1 MNVTFLIGN
10 GFDLNLGLKTGYK
23 DFYNYYTKANPGDLI
38 ANAISADYELWSDL
52 ELGLGEFLRKIGPN
66 NLESFLDSKELLEKS
81 LADYLI
87 NESNKVTVKD
97 EQQMQKELESRIPHF
112 YKEFSAIEQA
122 RYEVFLS
129 DTAKSIKYCF
139 INFNYTDVLDR
150 IIYTCADSGNPFSNH
165 VCKKNNSRYDD
176 FIIHPIHIHGDTN
189 KDLVLGVNDDSQI
202 GNENLRNNQEL
213 LDCVIKER
221 LNAEIGELKTEMV
234 KDIINNSKYVCV
246 FGMSIGSTDNLW
258 WRTLIDWVLQ
268 DFTNRIVLY
277 VYDNT
282 IIRQTAQ
289 KKVRTAN
296 VLKKQFA
303 EKNKSLSDE
312 QIEQLR
318 KQIIFIP
325 NSDIFNFKSVK
336 VEAENGQAED
346 GE

>member
-1 MNVTFLIGN
+1 MNITFLIGN
-10 GFDLNLGLKTGYK
+10 GFDLNLGLKTSYK
-23 DFYNYYTKANPGDLI
+23 DFYNYYTKTNPRDMI
-38 ANAISADYELWSDL
+38 ANAINADYELWSDL
-52 ELGLGEFLRKIGPN
+52 ELGLGEFLREIGPY
-66 NLESFLDSKELLEKS
+66 NLEAFLDSKELLEKS
-81 LADYLI
+81 LADYLLS
-87 NESNKVTVKD
+87 ESNKVTVKD
-97 EQQMQKELESRIPHF
+97 EQQTRKELESKIPNF
-112 YKEFSAIEQA
+112 YKEFSAVEQA

-129 DTAKSIKYCF
+129 NTAESIKYCF

-150 IIYTCADSGNPFSNH
+150 IIKTCKNSNSLSSH
-165 VCKKNNSRYDD
+165 VCKRNNTGYNDY
-176 FIIHPIHIHGDTN
+176 IIQPIHIHGDTN

-221 LNAEIGELKTEMV
+221 LNAEIGELKTETV

-258 WRTLIDWVLQ
+258 WRTLIEWVLQ
-268 DFTNRIVLY
+268 DVTNRIVLY

-312 QIEQLR
+312 QKEQLR

-336 VEAENGQAED
+336 LEEQNGQDEDAE
-346 GE
+346 